1 MDSGIEKFFKDYID
15 LKMGP
20 ELINVDDYRIINTFH
35 HTDKPGDKLMEFMNK
50 NMEAYLKLGEG
61 PAYFVM
67 EYNK

>member
-1 MDSGIEKFFKDYID
+1 MSTLENMEQAKWIARIEKFFKDYID

-50 NMEAYLKLGEG
+50 TWRLI
-61 PAYFVM
+61 
-67 EYNK
+67 